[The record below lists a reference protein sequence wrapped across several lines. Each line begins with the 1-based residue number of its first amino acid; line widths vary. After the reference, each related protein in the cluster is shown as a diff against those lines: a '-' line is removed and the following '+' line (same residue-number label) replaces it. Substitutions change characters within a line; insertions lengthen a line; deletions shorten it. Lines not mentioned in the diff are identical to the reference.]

1 MIRHLL
7 WLDCMAAASTGVVV
21 LLLAPLVERLVC
33 PARRAA
39 ELHRRD
45 QYRLRLLFHFAGD
58 SPATR
63 RSANQAAGSGQRTL
77 GVGMPWHRYDL
88 CPAHDATGALSCAR
102 RGCIRRRPGHAG
114 VEMAQAAAGGWRTG
128 RFDSAC
134 RGPVT
139 VTGIQAKIR
148 RWLFRPSS
156 ALSFSPVKAVLAR
169 VLGRVHGLVRHVSAG
184 PGRLQR
190 AAETERRP
198 RSPISAPCSRPDRT
212 AWPAHP
218 EP

>member
-33 PARRAA
+33 PARRVA

-134 RGPVT
+134 RRSSNRHRYSGEDPAMAVQAIISPILQPCESGSCPRAWPRTWPGP
-139 VTGIQAKIR
+139 
-148 RWLFRPSS
+148 
-156 ALSFSPVKAVLAR
+156 
-169 VLGRVHGLVRHVSAG
+169 HVSAG